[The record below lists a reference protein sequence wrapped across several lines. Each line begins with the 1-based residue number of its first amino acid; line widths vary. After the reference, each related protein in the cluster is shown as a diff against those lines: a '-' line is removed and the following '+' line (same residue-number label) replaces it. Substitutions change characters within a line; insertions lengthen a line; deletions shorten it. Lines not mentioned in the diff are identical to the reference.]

1 MLGFSQYWRGRRWEG
16 REWKMTWLKMD
27 EWARKGRFLNL
38 FFFFPPW
45 LPLCGDLLIVQTC
58 LQREIRNKCVGSWVR
73 WKKGGRLEILR
84 RLWTD
89 GLSDWISQSNCIQTL
104 HPTISSP
111 GCSTARGKEKWI
123 DWSINPGLWFR
134 VKYLLKNLYWHDMI
148 PQKAKTR
155 VLSARL
161 SFKIKGSFQFQSYS
175 LSSLCSRLFLY
186 IVPNIINGKVQ
197 RENPF
202 VQTP

>member
-1 MLGFSQYWRGRRWEG
+1 MYSSFSP
-16 REWKMTWLKMD
+16 LD
-27 EWARKGRFLNL
+27 FLSVVTYLL
-38 FFFFPPW
+38 FRHA
-45 LPLCGDLLIVQTC
+45 CNVRSET
-58 LQREIRNKCVGSWVR
+58 NVWVHG
-73 WKKGGRLEILR
+73 WGEKKGGRLEILR

-104 HPTISSP
+104 HPSISSP

-197 RENPF
+197 RVNPF